1 MSFNTIRAPHI
12 LLPKKG
18 VDLNAWAVIAC
29 DQFTSDME
37 YWRDVEK
44 LTKGKEST
52 YHMMFPEAYLGHVD
66 EKAYIEGINK
76 NIQNYLDNGV
86 LEDQGECFILVDRKT
101 SVVDR
106 RLGLVI
112 SIDLEDYTY
121 AKGVK
126 SLIRASEA
134 TIVERIPPRL
144 KIRENAPVELPHILF
159 LFDDK
164 DKEIIESLYNNRD
177 KLEKVYDFDLN
188 KDGGHI
194 TGYKVTNTS
203 EIIAKFEALLKKNNN
218 GLLFIV
224 GDGNHSLATA
234 KAHWDKIKVNLSEEE
249 KQNHPAR
256 YALVEAL
263 NIYDEGLIFEP
274 IHRIVFDKNRE
285 FAKKLCERL
294 ELEFVQKD
302 RGVNLNA
309 IEAQVYQKEHP
320 ENVFETFWYRNGK
333 EHKIGM
339 PKNAPKCY
347 KIVQSFIDEYL
358 KSHPEV
364 NVDYIHD
371 VGDLLKVADK
381 NPDSVAVAMPAL
393 TKGDVFDYIAA
404 DDVLPRKS
412 FSMGHATEKRY
423 YLESKRIK

>member
-1 MSFNTIRAPHI
+1 MAFSTIKAPHI

-18 VDLNAWAVIAC
+18 VDMTAWAVIAC
-29 DQFTSDME
+29 DQFTSQLD
-37 YWRDVEK
+37 YWEDVEELVGDK
-44 LTKGKEST
+44 PST
-52 YHMMFPEAYLGHVD
+52 LRMMFPEAYLGKV
-66 EKAYIEGINK
+66 EAKEFINIVNK
-76 NIQNYLDNGV
+76 NIQDYLDNGILV
-86 LEDQGECFILVDRKT
+86 DQDECFILVERKT

-121 AKGVK
+121 EKGVK

-134 TIVERIPPRL
+134 TIVDRIPPRL

-164 DKEIIESLYNNRD
+164 KRQIIEKLWENRGNF
-177 KLEKVYDFDLN
+177 EKVYDFDLN
-188 KDGGHI
+188 KDGGHL
-194 TGYKVTNTS
+194 TGYLIFDTAP
-203 EIIAKFEALLKKNNN
+203 IIKQFESLLKENNN

-249 KQNHPAR
+249 RENHPAR

-274 IHRIVFDKNRE
+274 IHRVVFNVDKSFVKGLRKALGGSYE
-285 FAKKLCERL
+285 SYTYSL
-294 ELEFVQKD
+294 E
-302 RGVNLNA
+302 
-309 IEAQVYQKEHP
+309 
-320 ENVFETFWYRNGK
+320 NGK
-333 EHKIGM
+333 EKLMMPKIG
-339 PKNAPKCY
+339 PEAYEK
-347 KIVQSFIDEYL
+347 VQAYVDAYMSGH
-358 KSHPEV
+358 KQAS
-364 NVDYIHD
+364 VDYIHD
-371 VGDLLKVADK
+371 EDQTIEVAK
-381 NPDSVAVAMPAL
+381 NHPGSVAIIMPAL
-393 TKGDVFDYIAA
+393 TKGDIFDYIAK
-404 DDVLPRKS
+404 DKVLPRKA

>member
-1 MSFNTIRAPHI
+1 MAFSTIKAPHI

-18 VDLNAWAVIAC
+18 VDMTAWAVIAC
-29 DQFTSDME
+29 DQFTSQID
-37 YWRDVEK
+37 YWEDLEELVGDK
-44 LTKGKEST
+44 PST
-52 YHMMFPEAYLGHVD
+52 LRMMFPEAYLGKV
-66 EKAYIEGINK
+66 EAKEFINK
-76 NIQNYLDNGV
+76 VNNNIQNYLDNEILV
-86 LEDQGECFILVDRKT
+86 DQDECFILVERKT

-121 AKGVK
+121 EKGVK

-164 DKEIIESLYNNRD
+164 KRQIIEKLWENRSNF
-177 KLEKVYDFDLN
+177 EKVYDFDLN
-188 KDGGHI
+188 KDGGHL
-194 TGYKVTNTS
+194 TGYLIFDTAP
-203 EIIAKFEALLKKNNN
+203 IIKQFENLLKENNN

-249 KQNHPAR
+249 RENHPAR

-274 IHRIVFDKNRE
+274 IHRVVFNVDKS
-285 FAKKLCERL
+285 
-294 ELEFVQKD
+294 FVKGL
-302 RGVNLNA
+302 RKALGGSYESYTYSA
-309 IEAQVYQKEHP
+309 ES
-320 ENVFETFWYRNGK
+320 GK
-333 EHKIGM
+333 EKLMM
-339 PKNAPKCY
+339 PKVGPEAYEK
-347 KIVQSFIDEYL
+347 VQAYVDAYL
-358 KSHPEV
+358 SGHKQAS
-364 NVDYIHD
+364 VDYIHD
-371 VGDLLKVADK
+371 EDQTIEVAK
-381 NPDSVAVAMPAL
+381 NHPGSVAIIMPAL
-393 TKGDVFDYIAA
+393 TKGDIFDYIAK
-404 DDVLPRKS
+404 DKVLPRKA
-412 FSMGHATEKRY
+412 FSIGHATEKRY

>member
-1 MSFNTIRAPHI
+1 MSFSTIRAPHI
-12 LLPKKG
+12 LLPRKG
-18 VDLNAWAVIAC
+18 VDMNAWAVIAC
-29 DQFTSDME
+29 DQFTSNME
-37 YWRDVEK
+37 YWEDVEK
-44 LTKGKEST
+44 LVGDKPST
-52 YHMMFPEAYLGHVD
+52 LRMMFPEAYLGKVD
-66 EKAYIEGINK
+66 DVAFIDQVNK
-76 NIQNYLDNGV
+76 TIKSYLDTHI

-121 AKGVK
+121 EKGVK

-164 DKEIIESLYNNRD
+164 KRQIIEKLWENRENF
-177 KLEKVYDFDLN
+177 EKVYDFELN

-194 TGYKVTNTS
+194 VGYKITETDK
-203 EIIAKFEALLKKNNN
+203 IIKQFEELLKENNN

-249 KQNHPAR
+249 RKTHPAR

-274 IHRIVFDKNRE
+274 IHRVIFNVDESFLPGLR
-285 FAKKLCERL
+285 
-294 ELEFVQKD
+294 
-302 RGVNLNA
+302 NA
-309 IEAQVYQKEHP
+309 LGGTYESY
-320 ENVFETFWYRNGK
+320 TFSSKRGK
-333 EHKIGM
+333 EKLMM
-339 PKNAPKCY
+339 PKVGPEAYEK
-347 KIVQSFIDEYL
+347 VQAYVDAYL
-358 KSHPEV
+358 SEHKQAS
-364 NVDYIHD
+364 VDYIHD
-371 VGDLLKVADK
+371 EDEVINTIKK
-381 NPDSVAVAMPAL
+381 NPGSVGLVMPAL
-393 TKGDVFDYIAA
+393 TKGDIFDYIAK
-404 DDVLPRKS
+404 DKVLPRKA

-423 YLESKRIK
+423 YLESQRIK

>member
-1 MSFNTIRAPHI
+1 MAFSTIKAPHI

-18 VDLNAWAVIAC
+18 VDMTAWAVIAC
-29 DQFTSDME
+29 DQFTSQID
-37 YWRDVEK
+37 YWEDLEELVGDK
-44 LTKGKEST
+44 PST
-52 YHMMFPEAYLGHVD
+52 LRMMFPEAYLGKV
-66 EKAYIEGINK
+66 EAKEFINNVNN
-76 NIQNYLDNGV
+76 NIQNYLDNGIFV
-86 LEDQGECFILVDRKT
+86 DQDECFILVERKT

-121 AKGVK
+121 EKGVK

-164 DKEIIESLYNNRD
+164 KRQIIE
-177 KLEKVYDFDLN
+177 KLWEKRGNFEKVYDFDLN
-188 KDGGHI
+188 KDGGHL
-194 TGYKVTNTS
+194 TGYLIFDTTP
-203 EIIAKFEALLKKNNN
+203 IIKQFENLLKENNN

-249 KQNHPAR
+249 RENHPAR

-274 IHRIVFDKNRE
+274 IHRIVFNVDKTFLKGLRKALGGSYE
-285 FAKKLCERL
+285 SYTYSVER
-294 ELEFVQKD
+294 
-302 RGVNLNA
+302 
-309 IEAQVYQKEHP
+309 
-320 ENVFETFWYRNGK
+320 GK
-333 EHKIGM
+333 EKLMM
-339 PKNAPKCY
+339 PKVGPEAYEK
-347 KIVQSFIDEYL
+347 VQAYVDAYL
-358 KSHPEV
+358 SGHKQAS
-364 NVDYIHD
+364 VDYIHD
-371 VGDLLKVADK
+371 EDQTIEVAK
-381 NPDSVAVAMPAL
+381 NHPGSVAIIMPAL
-393 TKGDVFDYIAA
+393 TKGDIFDYIAK
-404 DDVLPRKS
+404 DKVLPRKA

>member
-1 MSFNTIRAPHI
+1 MSFTTIRAPHI

-18 VDLNAWAVIAC
+18 VDMNAWAVIAC
-29 DQFTSDME
+29 DQFTSNME
-37 YWRDVEK
+37 YWEDVEK
-44 LTKGKEST
+44 LVGDKPST
-52 YHMMFPEAYLGHVD
+52 LRMMFPEAYLGKVD
-66 EKAYIEGINK
+66 DEAFINNVNK
-76 NIQNYLDNGV
+76 TIQSYLDTHI

-121 AKGVK
+121 EKGVK

-164 DKEIIESLYNNRD
+164 KRQIIEKLWENRGD
-177 KLEKVYDFDLN
+177 FEKVYDFNLN

-194 TGYKVTNTS
+194 TGYKITKTLP
-203 EIIAKFEALLKKNNN
+203 IIHQFEELLKENNN

-234 KAHWDKIKVNLSEEE
+234 KAHWDKIKVKLSDEER
-249 KQNHPAR
+249 KTHPAR

-274 IHRIVFDKNRE
+274 IHRVIFNAGEE
-285 FAKKLCERL
+285 FIPGLRKALNGEYVSYSYSKEKGKEKLMMPKVGPEAY
-294 ELEFVQKD
+294 EIVQKYVD
-302 RGVNLNA
+302 GYL
-309 IEAQVYQKEHP
+309 
-320 ENVFETFWYRNGK
+320 K
-333 EHKIGM
+333 EHKD
-339 PKNAPKCY
+339 A
-347 KIVQSFIDEYL
+347 S
-358 KSHPEV
+358 
-364 NVDYIHD
+364 VDYIHD
-371 VGDLLKVADK
+371 ESEVLNICDK
-381 NPDSVAVAMPAL
+381 NPGSVGLIMPAL
-393 TKGDVFDYIAA
+393 TKGDIFDYIAK
-404 DDVLPRKS
+404 DKVLPRKA

-423 YLESKRIK
+423 YLESQRIK

>member
-1 MSFNTIRAPHI
+1 MPFSTIRAPHI

-18 VDLNAWAVIAC
+18 TDMTVFAVIAC
-29 DQFTSDME
+29 DQFTSQVD
-37 YWRDVEK
+37 YWDS
-44 LTKGKEST
+44 LKERIGNKPST
-52 YHMMFPEAYLGHVD
+52 FHMMFPEAYLGRVD
-66 EKAYIEGINK
+66 EEAYIEKINST
-76 NIQNYLDNGV
+76 IQDYLDSQV
-86 LEDQGECFILVDRKT
+86 LVDEGECFILVDRST

-106 RLGLVI
+106 RLGLMI
-112 SIDLEDYTY
+112 AIDLEDYTY

-164 DKEIIESLYNNRD
+164 ERKIIEGLYENRD
-177 KLEKVYDFDLN
+177 KLEKVYDFELN

-194 TGYKVTNTS
+194 KGYKVTNTD
-203 EIIAKFEALLKKNNN
+203 EVIKQFEELLKKNNN

-249 KQNHPAR
+249 KKNHPAR
-256 YALVEAL
+256 YSLVEAL

-274 IHRIVFDKNRE
+274 IHRAIFGAGDDFLPGLREVLKGDKE
-285 FAKKLCERL
+285 SYSYSTKL
-294 ELEFVQKD
+294 
-302 RGVNLNA
+302 
-309 IEAQVYQKEHP
+309 
-320 ENVFETFWYRNGK
+320 GK
-333 EHKIGM
+333 EKLMM
-339 PKNAPKCY
+339 PSKGPMCY
-347 KIVQSFIDEYL
+347 KIVQTYVDDYL
-358 KSHPEV
+358 ATHKDAS
-364 NVDYIHD
+364 VDYIHD
-371 VGDLLKVADK
+371 EDQLIEVAK
-381 NPDSVAVAMPAL
+381 NNPGAIALVMPAL
-393 TKGDVFDYIAA
+393 TKGDIFDYIAA
-404 DDVLPRKS
+404 DDVLPRKA